1 MTIDAKQVKALRDA
15 TGAGMMEC
23 KKALIDAGGDE
34 QKALV
39 ILREKGLAGAKKRAG
54 RATKEGLVDSYIHP
68 NNRVGVIVEIN
79 CETDFVARN
88 EVFRQL
94 VHDVAMH
101 IAAQGPSFIEPEDV
115 PEEILEQEK
124 QIYRTQ
130 ALAEGKPEKFMDK
143 IIEGRLRKFYEQF
156 CLMEQPFIKEPELT
170 VRDLVTRVNANTGEN
185 ISVRRFTRYVLGEEL
200 PCDTEEAE

>member
-1 MTIDAKQVKALRDA
+1 MTIDAKQVKALREA

-23 KKALIDAGGDE
+23 KKALVETGGDE

-39 ILREKGLAGAKKRAG
+39 LLREKGLAGAKKLAG
-54 RATKEGLVDSYIHP
+54 RVTKEGLVDSYIHP
-68 NNRVGVIVEIN
+68 NNRVGVLLEIN

-88 EVFRQL
+88 EVFKQL

-130 ALAEGKPEKFMDK
+130 ALAEGKPEKFVEK

-156 CLMEQPFIKEPELT
+156 CLMEQPFIKEPEIS
-170 VRDLVTRVNANTGEN
+170 VRELVTRAIASTGEN
-185 ISVRRFTRYVLGEEL
+185 ISIRRFARYVLGEEL
-200 PCDTEEAE
+200 PCETE

>member
-1 MTIDAKQVKALRDA
+1 MTIDAKQVKSLREA

-23 KKALIDAGGDE
+23 KKALLETGGDE
-34 QKALV
+34 QKAL
-39 ILREKGLAGAKKRAG
+39 ILLREKGLAGAKKLAG

-68 NNRVGVIVEIN
+68 NNRIGVLVEIN

-88 EVFRQL
+88 EVFKQL

-101 IAAQGPSFIEPEDV
+101 IAASAPSFIEPEDV

-130 ALAEGKPEKFMDK
+130 ALA
-143 IIEGRLRKFYEQF
+143 
-156 CLMEQPFIKEPELT
+156 
-170 VRDLVTRVNANTGEN
+170 
-185 ISVRRFTRYVLGEEL
+185 
-200 PCDTEEAE
+200 